1 MILTG
6 RYKKVFFWVVIAF
19 VLFTVTGFFV
29 VPPIL
34 KSVLV
39 KQLSTNL
46 GRDVSVGKVH
56 VNPYTLGVRI
66 KAVTIREREGPGTF
80 FSVDE
85 LKGRIGV
92 SIVTGVITLH
102 DLYLK
107 NPYIKITRKNAG
119 SYNIS
124 DLLEKEGPREPAKP
138 EKGSD
143 KISFSLRN
151 IKIDNGSADFVD
163 EPVKKK
169 HTLREFNL
177 SVPFLSNLPKNVE
190 RNVRPTLSFKLN
202 DDPYMIQGTTKPFA
216 DSLETVFSIDL
227 KEVDIP
233 DYLAYAPVKM
243 RFSVPS
249 GYVNAKL
256 ELAFRQ
262 YANKKM
268 SLSLTGNL
276 SLLKL
281 VVNDEKG
288 KPVINLPALNVSMR
302 SFEPFE
308 RKLALSKVSV
318 ESPELTMKRGKG
330 GALNIMALLPEV
342 EGAGGGKDSPKQ
354 QNKAE
359 KKDGSPPFQCVV
371 DVVEIKEGKVLLNDQ
386 SLPEVAKVTV
396 EKLEVKGEGI
406 SLGKGSG
413 GTFSASFLLN
423 KRGVVK
429 ADGKF
434 VIDPFSAEAKV
445 DLKGVDIRPF
455 QPYFADRVKVSVTSG
470 KTQANGDLSVTA
482 GTGKKGLS
490 ARFKGK
496 ASVTGFSCVDKETA
510 DSLFR
515 MRSLFVNNIDFRYN
529 PTGIS
534 IRGVSL
540 SDFFAHITI
549 KADRTANIQGLLVQ
563 ETPPQADQAVADLK
577 PSVPEAPGR
586 KKEKPVPVKVDT
598 ITLQGGTIRFRDHS
612 VKPAFS
618 GKLARI
624 GGRISG
630 LSSDENA
637 MADVELRG
645 LLDDSAP
652 LEIIGKI
659 NPLRED
665 LYVDLKASFKDIELS
680 PATPYS
686 GRYIGYAI
694 DKGKLSLDVK
704 YLIEKRKLDS
714 QNVIFIDQLTLGE
727 SIESPDAT
735 KLPVKLAI
743 VLLRDRNGQIKLD
756 IPVEGS
762 LDDPKFS
769 VWRIVIKMIVNL
781 LSKAATAPF
790 ALLGSLF
797 GGGEE
802 LGYVEFDYGRASLT
816 GANIKK
822 VDTIVKILQEKP
834 SLKLEIEGH
843 ADKERDR
850 EGLKHYIIQKKVRA
864 QKLKDLMKKSSEDIP
879 IDDVKVEPQ
888 EYEKYLRRAYKA
900 EKFPKPRNMI
910 GFEKTIPVA
919 EMEKLMLTNTQI
931 KEDDL
936 RSLARDRSL
945 KIEARILKGGQGRI
959 DAGRIFIVEPKTLAP
974 EKKGKLKD
982 SRVDFR
988 LK

>member
-1 MILTG
+1 MRLTG
-6 RYKKVFFWVVIAF
+6 RYRKVIFWVAAAI
-19 VLFTVTGFFV
+19 VLFTVTGFFIA
-29 VPPIL
+29 PPIL
-34 KSVLV
+34 KSILV
-39 KQLSTNL
+39 KQLSSNL
-46 GRDVSVGKVH
+46 GRDVSVGKVR

-66 KAVTIREREGPGTF
+66 RTVTIRERGGPGTF

-92 SIVTGVITLH
+92 SILTGVITLH
-102 DLYLK
+102 DLSLK
-107 NPYIKITRKNAG
+107 DPYISITRNGDG

-124 DLLEKEGPREPAKP
+124 DLLGKEKAGKP
-138 EKGSD
+138 GKGSE

-151 IKIDNGSADFVD
+151 IRIENGSADFRD

-169 HTLREFNL
+169 HTVREFNL

-190 RNVRPTLSFKLN
+190 RNVRPTISFKLN
-202 DDPYMIQGTTKPFA
+202 DDPYVINGTTKPFA
-216 DSLETVFSIDL
+216 DSLETVFSINL
-227 KEVDIP
+227 QEVDIP

-249 GYVNAKL
+249 GHVNAKI

-268 SLSLTGNL
+268 SLSVTGDL

-288 KPVINLPALNVSMR
+288 EPVIDLPALNVSIR

-308 RKLALSKVSV
+308 RKMALSRVSV
-318 ESPELTMKRGKG
+318 ESPELTLKRGKG
-330 GALNIMALLPEV
+330 GALNIQDLLPGME
-342 EGAGGGKDSPKQ
+342 EAGREKDRVKQPK
-354 QNKAE
+354 KTE
-359 KKDGSPPFQCVV
+359 KESGSPPFQCVV

-386 SLPEVAKVTV
+386 SLPEAAKVTI
-396 EKLEVKGEGI
+396 EKLEVKAENV
-406 SLGKGSG
+406 SLEKGSS
-413 GTFSASFLLN
+413 TFSASFLLN

-455 QPYFADRVKVSVTSG
+455 QPYFTDRVKVSVTSG
-470 KTQANGDLSVTA
+470 KAQANGDLSVTA
-482 GTGKKGLS
+482 GKGKKGLS

-496 ASVTGFSCVDKETA
+496 TSVTGFSCVDKETA
-510 DSLFR
+510 DNLLR
-515 MRSLFVNNIDFRYN
+515 MRSLFVNNVDFRYN
-529 PTGIS
+529 PTGID

-563 ETPPQADQAVADLK
+563 DTAGQTGPAGADIK
-577 PSVPEAPGR
+577 PSGPAAPGE
-586 KKEKPVPVKVDT
+586 KKEKPVHVKVDT
-598 ITLQGGTIRFRDHS
+598 ITLQGGTIQFRDNS
-612 VKPAFS
+612 VKPVFS

-630 LSSDENA
+630 LSSDEKA

-816 GANIKK
+816 EANLKK

-888 EYEKYLRRAYKA
+888 EYETYLRRAYKA

-910 GFEKTIPVA
+910 GFEKTIPAA

-945 KIEARILKGGQGRI
+945 KIKARILKRGQGQI

-982 SRVDFR
+982 SRVDFK